1 MTLTPPAM
9 LASAAT
15 DLDAS
20 HDLLDECVAGSPAA
34 WRGLHQRYHR
44 TALSV
49 LRRMGVPNDQLEDAC
64 QDVFVDVFRYLPRFR
79 READFRTWLYRIC
92 LGRARVARRRA
103 KVWLLISQTMGFNG
117 PERLEQPLDEGQASR
132 QLARALERLT
142 DAERVVFVLFEL
154 EGLSG
159 QEIAEVIAR
168 PAATVFRRLHDAR
181 KRFTAALAE
190 EF

>member
-92 LGRARVARRRA
+92 LGRARVARRR
-103 KVWLLISQTMGFNG
+103 V
-117 PERLEQPLDEGQASR
+117 
-132 QLARALERLT
+132 
-142 DAERVVFVLFEL
+142 
-154 EGLSG
+154 
-159 QEIAEVIAR
+159 
-168 PAATVFRRLHDAR
+168 
-181 KRFTAALAE
+181 
-190 EF
+190 

>member
-1 MTLTPPAM
+1 M
-9 LASAAT
+9 LASAAS
-15 DLDAS
+15 DVDAS
-20 HDLLDECVAGSPAA
+20 HDLLDRCVAGSPAA

-49 LRRMGVPNDQLEDAC
+49 LRRLGVPPSLLEDAC

-92 LGRARVARRRA
+92 LSRARVARRRA
-103 KVWLLISQTMGFNG
+103 RLWSLFSRLSPDVG
-117 PERLEQPLDEGQASR
+117 PNLVEQPLDEGQASR
-132 QLARALERLT
+132 QLAKAIARLSE
-142 DAERVVFVLFEL
+142 AERVVFVLFEL

-159 QEIAEVIAR
+159 QEIADVIER

-181 KRFTAALAE
+181 KHFAAALE
-190 EF
+190 EGI